1 MRRGKALLSRD
12 LCVVFCVQLR
22 LLRRDD
28 VLDVGDVTFIDAV
41 VGTEITGRLMSI
53 LMLTNGERVR
63 YVAHVQVHQCV
74 MRLLRVCLLMRRYR

>member
-1 MRRGKALLSRD
+1 MRRGQASLSRD

-22 LLRRDD
+22 TLRRDG

-63 YVAHVQVHQCV
+63 YVAHVQVYQCI
-74 MRLLRVCLLMRRYR
+74 MRPLRVCLLMRRCR